1 MSKRPP
7 LPKGWE
13 TWPWE
18 AKQRLLSTL
27 RAAKEDRGRVSF
39 YCPRPVCDGEPHD
52 GWTVRH
58 ARTEQRPPA
67 GLWDVWLILAGRGF
81 GKSRTGSE
89 WTWRKAKQIPYGV
102 IVGPTA
108 GDVRDTM
115 VEGESGIIACAPA
128 LFKPKYEPS
137 KRRLTW
143 PNGHITS
150 TFSAEEPDRIRGP
163 NTGYAWGDEWAMW
176 RHITEATDNLEL
188 TLRLQGDFGD
198 PQMLLTTTP
207 KPRKAVR
214 ERIREEGTVVTRGST
229 YDNVAN
235 LADAFARKII
245 RKYEGTSVG
254 AQELHAELLDDVMG
268 ALWNGEMLVR
278 SRRALSALEVA
289 EVLPAVVVAIDPAVT
304 ANDGSDETGIV
315 VVGRTAS
322 NHCPA
327 CGPIADGPHG
337 WVLEDLSG
345 KFSPNGWASIA
356 LRAYDRF
363 DADAIIGEVNNGGDL
378 VENTVRTLRRE
389 ANFRQVRAS
398 RGKQTRAEPWAAL
411 YEQGRVHTVMG
422 LELLE
427 EQKRTWVPG
436 EEGEESPDR
445 VDAEVWGGT
454 DLMLGEQAGGFAAA
468 G

>member
-1 MSKRPP
+1 MSKHPG

-13 TWPWE
+13 MWPPD
-18 AKQRLLSTL
+18 AKQRLRDTL
-27 RAAKEDRGRVSF
+27 RAAKDDKGRVSF
-39 YCPRPVCDGEPHD
+39 YCPRVECDGEPHD
-52 GWTVRH
+52 GWNTRH
-58 ARTEQRPPA
+58 ARTAQRPPA
-67 GLWDVWLILAGRGF
+67 GDWDVWLILAGRGF
-81 GKSRTGSE
+81 GKSRTGAE
-89 WTWRKAKQIPYGV
+89 WTWRKAKRIPYGV

-115 VEGESGIIACAPA
+115 IEGESGILACAPA
-128 LFKPKYEPS
+128 LFRPKYEPS

-143 PNGHITS
+143 PNGGVTS
-150 TFSAEEPDRIRGP
+150 VFSAEEPDRIRGP

-188 TLRLQGDFGD
+188 TLRLLGDFI

-214 ERIREEGTVVTRGST
+214 ERIREAGTVVTRGST
-229 YDNVAN
+229 YDNVVN
-235 LADAFARKII
+235 LADAFARKIL
-245 RKYEGTSVG
+245 RKYEGTGVG
-254 AQELHAELLDDVMG
+254 AQELHAQLLDDVLG
-268 ALWNGEMLVR
+268 ALWNGELLVR
-278 SRRALSALEVA
+278 SRRAVDPLEVA
-289 EVLPAVVVAIDPAVT
+289 QQLPSVVVAIDPAVT
-304 ANDGSDETGIV
+304 ANEGSDETGIV
-315 VVGRTAS
+315 VVGRTSS
-322 NHCPA
+322 NWCPS

-337 WVLEDLSG
+337 WVLDDLSG
-345 KFSPNGWASIA
+345 KFSPNGWASVA
-356 LRAYDRF
+356 LRAYDHF
-363 DADAIIGEVNNGGDL
+363 QADAVIGEVNNGGDL
-378 VENTVRTLRRE
+378 VSNTVRTLRPSV
-389 ANFRQVRAS
+389 NFRDVRAS

-411 YEQGRVHTVMG
+411 YEQGRIHTVPG

-454 DLMLGEQAGGFAAA
+454 DLMLGEQATGFAAA